1 MHKTLTSFAGL
12 LFLAIMIYACNGCKS
27 KEPIVVY
34 KTLNKDTS
42 AVRGYS
48 VNDPE
53 PIAKGDTLRLI
64 ISLISKG
71 EGIDRNAM
79 SDINLH
85 LQTTMSQTKR
95 PLQYVLVFW
104 GREGETDVCFRL
116 KDLDAIQQQ
125 SFAEDMREIF
135 ANRPLVIVSENVPC
149 EHIR

>member
-1 MHKTLTSFAGL
+1 MPATAANRKNLS
-12 LFLAIMIYACNGCKS
+12 LFIKLD
-27 KEPIVVY
+27 
-34 KTLNKDTS
+34 KDTN

-53 PIAKGDTLRLI
+53 PIAKGDTMRLI

-71 EGIDRNAM
+71 EGIDRNAI

-116 KDLDAIQQQ
+116 KYLDAIQNNLLPRICAKFLQTV
-125 SFAEDMREIF
+125 R
-135 ANRPLVIVSENVPC
+135 L
-149 EHIR
+149 